1 MNVTRPKLL
10 ALAGGVAALTLVFAA
25 CSSSGK
31 KASEPTTLGSKSTL
45 SESRGYDCPD
55 PAGDIGTDTGA
66 NSVGKLTQPS
76 GIDMTHASAQVQG
89 DNLVVSFQTVGD
101 IATAPQPIFDV
112 LQGDLSSATELTWE
126 LRAEPAVKTNPAG
139 KWHVVL
145 STFKSGPEQKTEL
158 ATPVTVN
165 GNTLSY
171 SVPMKDIPPIA
182 TLEWQFGTS
191 SPQGDGPAFFDDCNS
206 LKSQPSAT
214 GGTATTAAGAATSTT
229 KG

>member
-1 MNVTRPKLL
+1 MNATRPKLV
-10 ALAGGVAALTLVFAA
+10 ALTGAVVALTLLFAA

-31 KASEPTTLGSKSTL
+31 KGSAPTTLGSKSTL
-45 SESRGYDCPD
+45 AESNGYDCPD

-66 NSVGKLTQPS
+66 NSVGKLSQPS
-76 GIDMTHASAQVQG
+76 GIDMTHASAKVEG

-101 IATAPQPIFDV
+101 ITTAPQPIFDV
-112 LQGDLSSATELTWE
+112 LQGDLSSATDLTWA
-126 LRAEPAVKTNPAG
+126 LRAEPVVKTEPAG

-145 STFKSGPEQKTEL
+145 STFKTGPEQKTEL
-158 ATPVTVN
+158 DVPVTVN
-165 GNTLSY
+165 GTSLTY

-182 TLEWQFGTS
+182 TLEWQFGAS

-214 GGTATTAAGAATSTT
+214 GGGASSTSTT